1 MIQEVKAKI
10 FLFQICVP
18 QSIQVVS
25 MFLFLL
31 HMPKMY
37 DDHAEILTEKIL
49 LAVFIMQLTKIF
61 FFEIMH
67 DIAKFHKL
75 FGFWN

>member
-1 MIQEVKAKI
+1 M
-10 FLFQICVP
+10 
-18 QSIQVVS
+18 S

-49 LAVFIMQLTKIF
+49 LILIVMQLTNDFLKSC
-61 FFEIMH
+61 IMY
-67 DIAKFHKL
+67 INFINYL
-75 FGFWN
+75 GF

>member
-37 DDHAEILTEKIL
+37 DDHAEILTEKN
-49 LAVFIMQLTKIF
+49 LTCRIHYATYQDF

-75 FGFWN
+75 FGFLN